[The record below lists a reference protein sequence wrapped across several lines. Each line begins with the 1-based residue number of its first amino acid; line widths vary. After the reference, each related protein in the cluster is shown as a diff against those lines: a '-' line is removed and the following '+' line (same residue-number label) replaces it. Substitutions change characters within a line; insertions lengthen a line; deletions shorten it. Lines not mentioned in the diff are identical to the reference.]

1 MTPPLPMAGAPKPHC
16 PPTLNTINRWEWTPP
31 DQPLWHML
39 RRHGRARLLLETWL
53 EDQICALVDLPPE
66 QEHQLLEAYQPSAGE
81 PESDHF
87 FLATRSERLRLYKQA
102 SFTLLV
108 EEHFSRTK
116 RQRDRIIYSM
126 LRCRDRARLH
136 ELALAIRDGELDF
149 AAAAIRWSEGPESA
163 QGGRI
168 GPVPPDLGHPDLNRL
183 LSEANPDV
191 LIGPVVI
198 GDYHVLLRL
207 DHRLDTRLDE
217 ATQAQL
223 VDELY
228 RDWLSRQI
236 DALLVGESLEPL
248 EYLPPL

>member
-1 MTPPLPMAGAPKPHC
+1 
-16 PPTLNTINRWEWTPP
+16 
-31 DQPLWHML
+31 ML

-53 EDQICALVDLPPE
+53 EDQICALVPLPSELE
-66 QEHQLLEAYQPSAGE
+66 QQLVERYEPAAGVTEADRLY
-81 PESDHF
+81 
-87 FLATRSERLRLYKQA
+87 LATRDERLGLFKQA

-126 LRCRDRARLH
+126 LRCRDRGRLH

-168 GPVPPDLGHPDLNRL
+168 GPVPPDVGHPDLNRL
-183 LSEANPDV
+183 LGEANPGV

-207 DHRLDTRLDE
+207 DHRIDTRLDE
-217 ATQAQL
+217 STQPQL
-223 VDELY
+223 LEELY
-228 RDWLSRQI
+228 RDWLNRQV
-236 DALLVGESLEPL
+236 DALLAAESLEPL

>member
-1 MTPPLPMAGAPKPHC
+1 MAAAPQSLC
-16 PPTLNTINRWEWTPP
+16 PPTVNSINRWEWRPP
-31 DQPLWHML
+31 EQPLWQML
-39 RRHGRARLLLETWL
+39 RRHGRAHLLWETWL
-53 EDQICALVDLPPE
+53 EEQICAQVPLPPDQE
-66 QEHQLLEAYQPSAGE
+66 QRLLEAYE
-81 PESDHF
+81 PPLGVSDDDVS
-87 FLATRSERLRLYKQA
+87 FLATREERLRLFKQA

-136 ELALAIRDGELDF
+136 ELALAIREGELDF

-168 GPVPPDLGHPDLNRL
+168 GPVPPDVGHPDLNRL
-183 LSEANPDV
+183 LGEANPGV

-198 GDYHVLLRL
+198 GDYHVVLRL
-207 DHRLDTRLDE
+207 DHRIDTRLDE
-217 ATQAQL
+217 TTQPQL
-223 VDELY
+223 VEELY
-228 RDWLSRQI
+228 RDWLKRQI
-236 DALLVGESLEPL
+236 EALSAGESLEPL